1 MGSGQFDETI
11 VGKATNNTLDQLV
24 SQLINGMENAA
35 PGVVATRGKS
45 AAAGPSLAAREG
57 QVAAILPDGRIAINI
72 GSDAGVHTGDFFQVL
87 DTVNLIVDPTTGEIL
102 SYDVIGV
109 KGELVITD
117 VRDLA
122 SYAVRTSSFEP
133 AIGDIVRLESP

>member
-1 MGSGQFDETI
+1 MH
-11 VGKATNNTLDQLV
+11 K
-24 SQLINGMENAA
+24 
-35 PGVVATRGKS
+35 
-45 AAAGPSLAAREG
+45 
-57 QVAAILPDGRIAINI
+57 
-72 GSDAGVHTGDFFQVL
+72 GDFFQVL